1 MMPNVDTETRN
12 DVLETVCSSERLP
25 TTPGVAVRVISLCG
39 DPDVSLSRLASCI
52 SADTALT
59 AKLLRTAN
67 SSLFAGRTKIT
78 SVHRAVVRLGLKVT
92 RVATLAFSLA
102 TEIQKRPPADFDIE
116 RFWRH
121 SLTTA
126 SAARIL
132 AEATRLPR
140 ADDAF
145 ADGLLQDVGVLAL
158 QCALPEEYA
167 KVLAEQQAEPVKEL
181 YRIEAEKLGVTHM
194 EVGSR
199 LLSNWNIPSEIYEPI
214 RYHHCPDD
222 AKWNGHAAHTM
233 AMARILCL
241 GAFIARLFNDP
252 AKGVMKET
260 VTHMAGR
267 QFRLSEQA
275 VTLILENVGSA
286 VHEMAS
292 LFGVDPATMPDC
304 AAIQAQASREIA
316 EIAAGMGAET
326 RQREAEATRSAE
338 QLRQLTADNETLRE
352 KAAYDD
358 LTGVLGRGEFM
369 QRFEAELTRARRHKL
384 GIALLLLDLDRFK
397 FVNDTFGHQAGDAIL
412 QSLAKY
418 LSQSIRQS
426 DSVGRYGGDEFIV
439 LLVQPEVESTW
450 EAAERL
456 RLGIAKASR
465 EWREDLCSV
474 TVSIGA
480 VCAQS
485 ISATMTTSSLVGAA
499 DKCLYS
505 AKAAGRN
512 RTHYVS
518 TTCSES

>member
-1 MMPNVDTETRN
+1 MTPKVDTETRN
-12 DVLETVCSSERLP
+12 NVLETVCSSERLP

-39 DPDVSLSRLASCI
+39 DPDVSLSGLASCI

-67 SSLFAGRTKIT
+67 SSLFAGRSKIT
-78 SVHRAVVRLGLKVT
+78 SVHGAIVRLGLKVT

-102 TEIQKRPPADFDIE
+102 TEIQRKPPTDFDIE

-121 SLTTA
+121 ALTTA

-132 AEATRLPR
+132 AEAIRLPG

-145 ADGLLQDVGVLAL
+145 ADGLLQDVGVLAF

-167 KVLAEQQAEPVKEL
+167 KVLEEQQAQPVKEL
-181 YRIEAEKLGVTHM
+181 YRIEAEKIGVTHM

-199 LLSNWNIPSEIYEPI
+199 LLSNWHIPSEIYEPI

-267 QFRLSEQA
+267 QFKLSEQT
-275 VTLILENVGSA
+275 VTSMLENVGNA

-292 LFGVDPATMPDC
+292 VFGVDPATMPAYPD
-304 AAIQAQASREIA
+304 IQAQAGREIA
-316 EIAAGMGAET
+316 QIVAGMGAET
-326 RQREAEATRSAE
+326 CRHEAEATRSAE
-338 QLRQLTADNETLRE
+338 QLRQLTADNEALRE
-352 KAAYDD
+352 KAAYDG
-358 LTGVLGRGEFM
+358 LTGVLARAEFM
-369 QRFEAELTRARRHKL
+369 QRFEAELARARRHRL
-384 GIALLLLDLDRFK
+384 GVALLLLDLDRLK
-397 FVNDTFGHQAGDAIL
+397 SVNDTFGHQAGDVIL

-418 LSQSIRQS
+418 ISQSIRES

-456 RLGIAKASR
+456 RMGIAETSK

-480 VCAQS
+480 VCARS
-485 ISATMTTSSLVGAA
+485 ISENTSTSSLLAAA
-499 DKCLYS
+499 DKSLYS

-512 RTHYVS
+512 RTHYAS